1 MNKIIT
7 IAVSVLVIC
16 IPAYASVQNIKI
28 SGSIEERAIY
38 INNYD
43 LKDASQ
49 EGGAN
54 PGAFAA
60 FGSTLNGA
68 TINSDQDDFVLST
81 ARVGID
87 SDLTDNVSASL
98 ELANQLL
105 WGDNSANLNMNMVY
119 LNRACM
125 TLKEFFYE
133 PLTLKVGRQDLIFGQ
148 GFIVGPGLLRDMN
161 NVFPYPV
168 DNGMYFY
175 PDMRLLFIG
184 RPTSGSLARQ
194 YSIFNYYDAIRATLD
209 LDPWTVD
216 AIYSR
221 IQENGTANS
230 AEDLAGINIAYNFG
244 SYNAK
249 MEGYYFFDNNDSFSS
264 DLGYG
269 RNVDVLL
276 NGVYRLNLDANGKTV
291 PGVGRRIY
299 ETNVVNVLG
308 LRGNI
313 EPLENLSLSGEGAF
327 QFGNLIDNIGPWNGS
342 TNGSPLD
349 RRRRAWALDL
359 EGDYAWKKAAYKPNL
374 GLGYVFFSGEK
385 PDNSGD
391 FTAWDPM
398 FRGKFFSA
406 IRDFQQGSQG
416 SFNKSNI
423 YMTKDE
429 NDSAG
434 STNSH
439 ILFLD
444 AGIKP
449 LDNFSLKARYLH
461 FWFAEPPVSGRSR
474 DAGDEIDTSLG
485 YDITEDVQFELTGA
499 VFIPG
504 RFYDQEP
511 DSSLKSNDSAV
522 IVTSA
527 VKMRF

>member
-7 IAVSVLVIC
+7 AAVSVLVIC
-16 IPAYASVQNIKI
+16 VPAHASVQNIKI

-43 LKDASQ
+43 LKDKSLESTYFGILAPGGRD
-49 EGGAN
+49 GGA
-54 PGAFAA
+54 AIDSDQATFIL
-60 FGSTLNGA
+60 STL
-68 TINSDQDDFVLST
+68 
-81 ARVGID
+81 RVGVD

-98 ELANQLL
+98 ELANQTL
-105 WGDNSANLNMNMVY
+105 WGDNPNNLATNNID
-119 LNRACM
+119 LNRACV
-125 TLKEFFYE
+125 TLKEFFYA
-133 PLTLKVGRQDLIFGQ
+133 PLTLKVGRQDLLFGQ
-148 GFIVGPGLLRDMN
+148 GFIVGPGLLRNMN
-161 NVFPYPV
+161 NVFPFPI
-168 DNGMYFY
+168 DNGTYSY
-175 PDMRLLFIG
+175 PDLMLAVIG
-184 RPTSGSLARQ
+184 RPVSGALARQ

-216 AIYSR
+216 AIYSK
-221 IQENGTANS
+221 ILQTGTANND
-230 AEDLAGINIAYNFG
+230 EDLAGINIAYKFD

-249 MEGYYFFDNNDSFSS
+249 MEGYYFYDNNDNYLS

-269 RNVDVLL
+269 RNITVMF
-276 NGVYRLNLDANGKTV
+276 NGIMGLDLEGDNTV
-291 PGVGRRIY
+291 PGVGRRVY
-299 ETNVVNVLG
+299 EKNLVHTLG
-308 LRGNI
+308 LRGDI

-327 QFGNLIDNIGPWNGS
+327 QLGSVIDEIGPWNGS

-349 RRRRAWALDL
+349 RRRMAWALDL
-359 EGDYAWKKAAYKPNL
+359 ESNYTWNKAAYKPNL

-385 PDNSGD
+385 SDNSGD

-416 SFNKSNI
+416 ALSKSNI

-429 NDSAG
+429 HDSAA

-444 AGIKP
+444 TGIKP
-449 LDNFSLKARYLH
+449 MADLSLKARYLH

-474 DAGDEIDTSLG
+474 EAGDEIDTSLG
-485 YDITEDVQFELTGA
+485 YDLTEDVQFEVTGA
-499 VFIPG
+499 VFFPG
-504 RFYDQEP
+504 RYYDQEP
-511 DSSLKSNDSAV
+511 DSNFKSNDTAI

-527 VKMRF
+527 VKVRF